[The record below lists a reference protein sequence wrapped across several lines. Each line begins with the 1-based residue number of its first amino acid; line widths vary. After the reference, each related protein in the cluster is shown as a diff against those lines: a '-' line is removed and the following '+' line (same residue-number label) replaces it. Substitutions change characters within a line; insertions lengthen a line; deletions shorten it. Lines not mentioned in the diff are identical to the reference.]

1 MTNTTYN
8 FIMDIISSK
17 SIKLS
22 KSERVI
28 VDKIKD
34 MDLDL
39 AKLHIG
45 EFANL
50 LELSNSTITRF
61 AQKLGFDGY
70 SELKFNISQ
79 KLQSPKSLSQEIY
92 KNFIDSCKAF
102 DDKTID
108 FIKSLA
114 SFGKIAVIGIGS
126 SGLCANEFVYKLN
139 EMNIINSDYAKE
151 PYAIELLTNSLNKE
165 DLLIALSLSG
175 ENTNLLEGVDNA
187 LEKGAK
193 ILSLTRSPKSTLAQK
208 SDFVFLTPSYSTYEF
223 NISKMAP
230 LIISIDI
237 ICEIYQ
243 AIRP

>member
-70 SELKFNISQ
+70 SELKFKISQ

-102 DDKTID
+102 DDRTID

-126 SGLCANEFVYKLN
+126 SGLCANEFVYKFGEIGLDN
-139 EMNIINSDYAKE
+139 TDYAKE
-151 PYAIELLTNSLNKE
+151 PYSINLLSKGLSE
-165 DLLIALSLSG
+165 DDLLIAISLSG
-175 ENTNLLEGVDNA
+175 ENHNLLEGVDNA
-187 LEKGAK
+187 KANRAK
-193 ILSLTRSPKSTLAQK
+193 ILAITGDGESTLAK
-208 SDFVFLTPSYSTYEF
+208 EASLAIILPPYPKYSY
-223 NISKMAP
+223 NISKIFPVTFM
-230 LIISIDI
+230 LDM
-237 ICEIYQ
+237 ICEAYLS
-243 AIRP
+243 

>member
-17 SIKLS
+17 SIELS

-39 AKLHIG
+39 ARLHIG

-126 SGLCANEFVYKLN
+126 SGLCANEFVYKFGEIGLDN
-139 EMNIINSDYAKE
+139 TDYAKE
-151 PYAIELLTNSLNKE
+151 PYSINLLSKGLSE
-165 DLLIALSLSG
+165 DDLLIAISLSG
-175 ENTNLLEGVDNA
+175 ENHNLLEGVDNA
-187 LEKGAK
+187 KANKAK
-193 ILSLTRSPKSTLAQK
+193 ILAITGNGDSTLAK
-208 SDFVFLTPSYSTYEF
+208 EASLAIILPPYPKYSYS
-223 NISKMAP
+223 ISKIFPVTFILDM
-230 LIISIDI
+230 
-237 ICEIYQ
+237 ICEAYLS
-243 AIRP
+243 

>member
-17 SIKLS
+17 SIELS

-79 KLQSPKSLSQEIY
+79 KPVSPKSLSQEIY
-92 KNFIDSCKAF
+92 KNFIDSCRAF
-102 DDKTID
+102 DDKTVA
-108 FIKSLA
+108 FIKNLA

-126 SGLCANEFVYKLN
+126 SGLCANEFVYKFGEIGLDN
-139 EMNIINSDYAKE
+139 TDYAKE
-151 PYAIELLTNSLNKE
+151 PYSINLLSKGLSE
-165 DLLIALSLSG
+165 DDLLIAISLSG
-175 ENTNLLEGVDNA
+175 ENHNLLEGVDNA
-187 LEKGAK
+187 KANKAK
-193 ILSLTRSPKSTLAQK
+193 ILAITGNGDSTLAK
-208 SDFVFLTPSYSTYEF
+208 EASLAIILPPYPKYSYS
-223 NISKMAP
+223 ISKIFPVTFILDM
-230 LIISIDI
+230 
-237 ICEIYQ
+237 ICEAYLS
-243 AIRP
+243 